1 MFLVSSVKSES
12 EISGSADSDASSS
25 LAELVDSL
33 ILDSSEYVAL
43 VELLPVVECVE
54 LAESVSCETQEIN
67 TGTIIRKKRT
77 PVITISGMSRCFV
90 REAGAVPAA
99 AAPRYC
105 EVGGAGGN

>member
-1 MFLVSSVKSES
+1 M
-12 EISGSADSDASSS
+12 
-25 LAELVDSL
+25 
-33 ILDSSEYVAL
+33 
-43 VELLPVVECVE
+43 ECVE

-99 AAPRYC
+99 AVPRYC
-105 EVGGAGGN
+105 ERLVERVRTELIVGLGPMPRNPGDSHYAAVPHSPTRKPLGPEAGAAGVEIHV